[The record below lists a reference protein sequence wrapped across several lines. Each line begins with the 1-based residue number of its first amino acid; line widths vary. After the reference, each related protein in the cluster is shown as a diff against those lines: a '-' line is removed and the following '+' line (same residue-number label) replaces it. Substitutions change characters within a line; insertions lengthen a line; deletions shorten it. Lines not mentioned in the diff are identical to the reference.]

1 MHGMPIGDIT
11 PALTL
16 IIGAVLILLVA
27 IFVSREKQWLCALLA
42 VAAVSIAALFTL
54 KLQMTTAPKLS
65 FSGTWALDGLTA
77 WSSYAILGTTGLVIL
92 LSPAW
97 FRSDS
102 RHGEWYVILL
112 FGALGS
118 ILLAGAAD
126 LMELMVAMLLSS
138 VTGYTLA
145 SYHRASKMCA
155 EAGAKYY
162 FLGALANPMMFM
174 GIVLLYAL
182 AGDTSYSALA
192 EGFRGSGADPVVSA
206 AGLGL
211 LMIGFTFKIGA
222 IPGHPWVP
230 DVAQG
235 SPAPAA
241 AFLTVAPK
249 IGALAAL
256 FRLVWLIPEG
266 LLSWRWVM
274 AILAALTMS
283 LGNLAALRQDDVRR
297 LLGWSSVSQAGYGLM
312 AVVAIGGIG
321 GIGGVGGVDS
331 LEQAQLARPALVMFM
346 FAYALGNLAA
356 FAVVVSLRGRTKL
369 QDYQG
374 LSRRRPW
381 HAAVMTL
388 ALLSLTGIPPL
399 AGFAAKLAL
408 FGAAIQAGFA
418 WLALLAVLNTV
429 ISLYY
434 YLRVIGAMYLGSSET
449 PVVLLDRASLVAL
462 GIAGVLIIIL
472 GLAAQLIFG
481 GDLSI
486 VTAGQ

>member
-1 MHGMPIGDIT
+1 MSNMPVGDIL
-11 PALTL
+11 PALSL
-16 IIGAVLILLVA
+16 LIGAALILLIA
-27 IFVSREKQWLCALLA
+27 LFVSRKNQWLCALPALA
-42 VAAVSIAALFTL
+42 TTVIAAVFTMRT
-54 KLQMTTAPKLS
+54 QVTMAPKLS

-97 FRSDS
+97 FRSDR

-118 ILLAGAAD
+118 IMLAGAAD

-162 FLGALANPMMFM
+162 FLGALANPMMFF

-182 AGDTSYSALA
+182 AADTSYAALA
-192 EGFRGSGADPVVSA
+192 AGFRGSGADPMVSA

-211 LMIGFTFKIGA
+211 LMIGLTFKIGA
-222 IPGHPWVP
+222 VPGHPWVP

-249 IGALAAL
+249 IGALVAL
-256 FRLVWLIPEG
+256 ARLVWLMPEG
-266 LLSWRWVM
+266 FLPWRWVV
-274 AILAALTMS
+274 AIIAALTMT

-297 LLGWSSVSQAGYGLM
+297 LLGWSSVSQVGYGLM
-312 AVVAIGGIG
+312 AIAAMGAI
-321 GIGGVGGVDS
+321 
-331 LEQAQLARPALVMFM
+331 EQAGLARSALIMFI
-346 FAYALGNLAA
+346 FAYASGNLAA

-369 QDYQG
+369 EDYQG

-399 AGFAAKLAL
+399 IGFAAKLAL
-408 FGAAIQAGFA
+408 FGAAIQAGLT

-434 YLRVIGAMYLGSSET
+434 YLRVIGAMYLGSSKA
-449 PVVLLDRASLVAL
+449 PVALLDRTSLVAL
-462 GIAGVLIIIL
+462 GTAGVLLIIL

-486 VTAGQ
+486 VTAGR

>member
-1 MHGMPIGDIT
+1 MGGMSVGDIS
-11 PALTL
+11 PALSL
-16 IIGAVLILLVA
+16 IIGAALILLLA
-27 IFVSREKQWLCALLA
+27 LFVSEKKQWLCAA
-42 VAAVSIAALFTL
+42 VALATILVAAFFTL
-54 KLQMTTAPKLS
+54 KLQLTTAPKLS
-65 FSGTWALDGLTA
+65 FSGTWAVDGLTA
-77 WSSYAILGTTGLVIL
+77 WSSYAILGSTGLVIL
-92 LSPAW
+92 LSPTW
-97 FRSDS
+97 FKSDR

-112 FGALGS
+112 FSAIGS

-138 VTGYTLA
+138 VTGYTLS
-145 SYHRASKMCA
+145 SYHRASKMCS

-162 FLGALANPMMFM
+162 FLGALANPMMFF

-182 AGDTSYSALA
+182 AADTSYTALA
-192 EGFRGSGADPVVSA
+192 AVFRGDGADPIILA

-211 LMIGFTFKIGA
+211 LLIGLAFKIGA
-222 IPGHPWVP
+222 VPGHPWVP

-241 AFLTVAPK
+241 AFITVVPK
-249 IGALAAL
+249 IGALVAL
-256 FRLVWLIPEG
+256 SRLVWLIPEG
-266 LLSWRWVM
+266 LLSWRWMM

-283 LGNLAALRQDDVRR
+283 LGNLAALRQEDVRR

-312 AVVAIGGIG
+312 AVVAMN
-321 GIGGVGGVDS
+321 
-331 LEQAQLARPALVMFM
+331 QASLARPALVMFI
-346 FAYALGNLAA
+346 FAYALANLAA

-369 QDYQG
+369 HDYQG
-374 LSRRRPW
+374 LSSRRPW
-381 HAAVMTL
+381 HAAIMTL

-399 AGFAAKLAL
+399 VGFTAKLAL

-434 YLRVIGAMYLGSSET
+434 YLRVIGAMYFGSSKT
-449 PVVLLDRASLVAL
+449 PVALLDRSSQ
-462 GIAGVLIIIL
+462 IAFGTAGALIIIL
-472 GLAAQLIFG
+472 GLAAQMIIG

-486 VTAGQ
+486 MTTGQ

>member
-1 MHGMPIGDIT
+1 MGGMPGMPLGDIS
-11 PALTL
+11 PALSL
-16 IIGAVLILLVA
+16 IIGAALILLLA
-27 IFVSREKQWLCALLA
+27 LFVSEKKQWLCAAAALA
-42 VAAVSIAALFTL
+42 TILVAAFFTV
-54 KLQMTTAPKLS
+54 KLQVTAAPKLS
-65 FSGTWALDGLTA
+65 FSGTWAVDGLTA
-77 WSSYAILGTTGLVIL
+77 WSSYAILGTTGMVIL
-92 LSPAW
+92 LSPTW
-97 FRSDS
+97 FKSDR

-112 FGALGS
+112 FSALGS

-145 SYHRASKMCA
+145 SYHRASKMCS

-162 FLGALANPMMFM
+162 FLGALANPMMFF

-182 AGDTSYSALA
+182 AADTSYAALEA
-192 EGFRGSGADPVVSA
+192 AFRGNGADPVILA

-211 LMIGFTFKIGA
+211 LLIGLAFKLGA
-222 IPGHPWVP
+222 VPGHPWVP

-241 AFLTVAPK
+241 AFITVAPK
-249 IGALAAL
+249 IGALVAL
-256 FRLVWLIPEG
+256 SRLVWLIPEG

-274 AILAALTMS
+274 ALLAALTMS
-283 LGNLAALRQDDVRR
+283 LGNLAALRQEDVRR
-297 LLGWSSVSQAGYGLM
+297 LLGWSSVSQVGYGLM
-312 AVVAIGGIG
+312 AVVAMGATGA
-321 GIGGVGGVDS
+321 S
-331 LEQAQLARPALVMFM
+331 LARPALIMFI
-346 FAYALGNLAA
+346 FAYAIANLAA

-374 LSRRRPW
+374 LSSKRPW
-381 HAAVMTL
+381 HAAIMTL

-399 AGFAAKLAL
+399 VGFTAKLTL

-434 YLRVIGAMYLGSSET
+434 YLRVIGAMYLGRSKT
-449 PVVLLDRASLVAL
+449 PVALLDRSSQVAF
-462 GIAGVLIIIL
+462 GTAGALIIIL
-472 GLAAQLIFG
+472 GLAAQMIIG

-486 VTAGQ
+486 MTTGQ

>member
-1 MHGMPIGDIT
+1 MQGMPVGDIA
-11 PALTL
+11 PSLTL
-16 IIGAVLILLVA
+16 IIGAALILLVA
-27 IFVSREKQWLCALLA
+27 LFVPRKKQWLCAILA
-42 VAAVSIAALFTL
+42 LITVGVATFFTL
-54 KLQMTTAPKLS
+54 KLQITTPTKLS
-65 FSGTWALDGLTA
+65 FSGTWALDDLTA
-77 WSSYAILGTTGLVIL
+77 WSTYAILGTTSLVIL
-92 LSPAW
+92 LSPVW
-97 FRSDS
+97 FSSDR

-112 FGALGS
+112 FGALGA

-145 SYHRASKMCA
+145 SYHRANKMCA

-182 AGDTSYSALA
+182 VADTSYAVLA
-192 EGFRGSGADPVVSA
+192 AGFRDSSADPLISA
-206 AGLGL
+206 AGFGL
-211 LMIGFTFKIGA
+211 LLIGLTFKIGA
-222 IPGHPWVP
+222 VPGHPWVP

-249 IGALAAL
+249 IGALVAL
-256 FRLVWLIPEG
+256 FRIFWLIPEE
-266 LLSWRWVM
+266 LLSWRWVV

-297 LLGWSSVSQAGYGLM
+297 LLGWSSVSQVGYGLM
-312 AVVAIGGIG
+312 AVVAVGNLGNMESIG
-321 GIGGVGGVDS
+321 S
-331 LEQAQLARPALVMFM
+331 LHPAGLAGSALVMFI

-356 FAVVVSLRGRTKL
+356 FGVVVSLRGRTKL

-374 LSRRRPW
+374 LSQRRPW
-381 HAAVMTL
+381 HAAIMTL
-388 ALLSLTGIPPL
+388 ALLSLVGIPPL
-399 AGFAAKLAL
+399 VGFVAKLAL
-408 FGAAIQAGFA
+408 FGAAIQAGFS

-434 YLRVIGAMYLGSSET
+434 YLRVIGAMYLGSSKT
-449 PVVLLDRASLVAL
+449 PVALLDRSSLVAF
-462 GIAGVLIIIL
+462 GTAGVLLIAL

-486 VTAGQ
+486 VTASK